1 MAIKKSISIQG
12 LSVRVKLPGK
22 NDKPGQTVMRK
33 FVSPEFVALWFHILD
48 NQWDSELWA
57 RLNQHDQE
65 FLAYCVRQAQIYHPE
80 FEKALAKSFTRVHE
94 RLKLVEESI
103 KAGNLSQA
111 LVDEFD
117 GILNRLV
124 SSGQMNSIHKTK
136 LKKRLIRTLERV
148 SQN

>member
-1 MAIKKSISIQG
+1 MAIKKDIGIQG

-65 FLAYCVRQAQIYHPE
+65 FLAYCVRQAQFYHPE

-103 KAGNLSQA
+103 KAGNLSEA
-111 LVDEFD
+111 LITEFD
-117 GILNRLV
+117 DILNRLV

-136 LKKRLIRTLERV
+136 LKKRLSRSLAHSIQ
-148 SQN
+148 S